1 MKATLLICL
10 LIILFLCPQVQPRE
24 NMEQSDEFLQKAIEF
39 HGHLGPYLVLG
50 LRAGL
55 YANQILGKQPMKTEA
70 FIKTRTSPPQSC
82 FADGV
87 QFSTGCTFGKRNI
100 SLTEGEGLQVIFE
113 KNDQKL
119 ILKLREEVI
128 EEINSLP
135 PQEEAWEELA
145 KDLYKREIKDIFEV
159 TPPTE
164 DK

>member
-1 MKATLLICL
+1 MKVRLLICL
-10 LIILFLCPQVQPRE
+10 LVFLLICPQVQPRE
-24 NMEQSDEFLQKAIEF
+24 NTEQSDEFLQKAIEF

-55 YANQILGKQPMKTEA
+55 YANQILGKQPMKTKA
-70 FIKTRTSPPQSC
+70 FIKTHTSPPQSC

-100 SLTEGEGLQVIFE
+100 SLTEGEGLQVTFE

-128 EEINSLP
+128 EEIDSLP

-159 TPPTE
+159 IPPTE

>member
-1 MKATLLICL
+1 M
-10 LIILFLCPQVQPRE
+10 F
-24 NMEQSDEFLQKAIEF
+24 
-39 HGHLGPYLVLG
+39 
-50 LRAGL
+50 
-55 YANQILGKQPMKTEA
+55 
-70 FIKTRTSPPQSC
+70 
-82 FADGV
+82 
-87 QFSTGCTFGKRNI
+87 
-100 SLTEGEGLQVIFE
+100 
-113 KNDQKL
+113 DQKL